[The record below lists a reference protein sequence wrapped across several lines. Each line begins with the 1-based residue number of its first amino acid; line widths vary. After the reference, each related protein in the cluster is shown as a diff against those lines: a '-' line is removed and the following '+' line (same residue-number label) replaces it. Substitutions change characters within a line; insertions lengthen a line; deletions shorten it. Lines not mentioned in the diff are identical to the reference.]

1 MKRTLPA
8 LLLLAACA
16 TATAPPKKA
25 PEWTTVPAPILNAFC
40 ARLRGEG
47 VARDSQILVLKMTQ
61 PLITA
66 SSIDGLGQA
75 FFKRGNSV
83 MMSEALNAVV
93 KPIPLTIPTSGSC
106 TWLPIDAVDRRR
118 DHERIILELS
128 TPFVNPYSRGESG
141 LFARMSVGGQAAE
154 WFWIPVAER
163 NGEWAIGMVLPMELH
178 EE

>member
-1 MKRTLPA
+1 MTKLLPA
-8 LLLLAACA
+8 LVLLAACA
-16 TATAPPKKA
+16 TTAPPAAA
-25 PEWTTVPAPILNAFC
+25 PPLWTNVPAPILNAFC

-47 VARDSQILVLKMTQ
+47 VARDSQILVLKTTQ

-66 SSIDGLGQA
+66 SSMDALGQA

-83 MMSEALNAVV
+83 MMSEALNAVL
-93 KPIPLTIPTSGSC
+93 KPLPLTIPTGGSC
-106 TWLPIDAVDRRR
+106 TWQPIDAVNPRR

-128 TPFVNPYSRGESG
+128 TPFVNPYSKSESG
-141 LFARMSVGGQAAE
+141 LFARMSVGGQAPE